1 MIGDLAAWRRAAMGY
16 AALIGVL
23 SLCALAAERAP
34 APGWVAHL
42 TGLLGGALPVFGLM
56 GAVVLL
62 LSPAGAGG
70 ALRILRQVNR
80 GMGWL
85 PDYGR
90 HPGTGLLVALTGAG
104 ALAGA
109 RGGWEGALAG
119 AALVLLPM

>member
-1 MIGDLAAWRRAAMGY
+1 MHGGGDRAAWRRAASG
-16 AALIGVL
+16 
-23 SLCALAAERAP
+23 P
-34 APGWVAHL
+34 
-42 TGLLGGALPVFGLM
+42 
-56 GAVVLL
+56 
-62 LSPAGAGG
+62 
-70 ALRILRQVNR
+70 LRVLRQMRR

-119 AALVLLPM
+119 AALVLLPMGALYAWGACDRAHGQDRRDRKGVEADSN